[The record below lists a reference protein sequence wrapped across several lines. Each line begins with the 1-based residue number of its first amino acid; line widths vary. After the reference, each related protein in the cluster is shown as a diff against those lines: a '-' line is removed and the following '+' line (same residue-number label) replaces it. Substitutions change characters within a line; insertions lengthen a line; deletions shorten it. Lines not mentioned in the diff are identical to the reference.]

1 MSKATMDLRDKNI
14 QDMLDFK
21 VLNVSNEDKEI
32 ILYQFYKDVF
42 NELTLHDQQIMIKT
56 YTDLDPSIRY
66 GENKWRL

>member
-1 MSKATMDLRDKNI
+1 MMSKATMDLRDKNI
-14 QDMLDFK
+14 QDRLDFK

-66 GENKWRL
+66 GENKWR

>member
-66 GENKWRL
+66 GENKWR

>member
-66 GENKWRL
+66 GENKW

>member
-56 YTDLDPSIRY
+56 YTDLHPSIRY
-66 GENKWRL
+66 GENKW

>member
-1 MSKATMDLRDKNI
+1 MMSKATMDLRDKNI

-56 YTDLDPSIRY
+56 YTDLDPRIRY
-66 GENKWRL
+66 GENK